1 MNTHCQLGV
10 AACCFLTCVCSF
22 LLISFTLRWMVHP
35 GEESYINQH
44 QGIWRSTSTM
54 SGKGADSAR
63 AGNWIHHKRE
73 ETLVSSHPARYSKIK
88 VSIQCSIFNS
98 LAFRSGWLYA
108 LCNKELYIVN
118 SDVFIYHYFLSE
130 NVLFSLLITES
141 DVTAE
146 QVLQMSEWLKNNI
159 SPADTFCRPPFIGY
173 SGYEKMGQ
181 SQSKP

>member
-10 AACCFLTCVCSF
+10 AACCVTCVCSF

-63 AGNWIHHKRE
+63 AGSWIHHKRE
-73 ETLVSSHPARYSKIK
+73 ETRVILPGTARSRCQYN
-88 VSIQCSIFNS
+88 VLFNS

-130 NVLFSLLITES
+130 IVLFSLLITES

-159 SPADTFCRPPFIGY
+159 NPADTFCRPPFIGY